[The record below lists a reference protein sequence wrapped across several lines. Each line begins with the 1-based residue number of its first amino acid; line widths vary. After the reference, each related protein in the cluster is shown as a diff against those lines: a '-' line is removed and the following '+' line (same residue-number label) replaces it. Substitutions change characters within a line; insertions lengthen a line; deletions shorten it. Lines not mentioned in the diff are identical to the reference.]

1 MAEEESVATP
11 SPGAE
16 ARRLMRAADR
26 AALATSLARAGRESW
41 PYASLVMAATAADLS
56 PLLLLSD
63 LADHAR
69 NIARDGRVS
78 LLFDGTGGL
87 AEPLT
92 GPRFTL
98 LGRARESAA
107 EADRGRYLRR
117 HPGAGTYFQFK
128 DFRLYRVTPESG
140 HLVAGFGR
148 IHWLE
153 AADFLPAGK
162 AEAALAEH
170 EAEILAHMNEDHGDA
185 VALYARKLLGLEGEG
200 WRMTGIDPE
209 GIDLR
214 AGGRTARL
222 AFERPLGGPGEAR
235 PALVALARRAREA
248 G

>member
-1 MAEEESVATP
+1 MADRGSAGTP
-11 SPGAE
+11 SPGDE

-26 AALATSLARAGRESW
+26 ATLATSLQRAGREGW
-41 PYASLVMAATAADLS
+41 PYASLVMAALAPDLS

-63 LADHAR
+63 LADHAK
-69 NIARDGRVS
+69 NIARDARVS

-87 AEPLT
+87 EEPLT
-92 GPRFTL
+92 GPRWTL

-107 EADRGRYLRR
+107 AGDRARYLRR
-117 HPGAGTYFQFK
+117 HPSAENYMQFK

-153 AADFLPAGK
+153 ARDFLPEGK
-162 AEAALAEH
+162 AAPALAEQ
-170 EAEILAHMNEDHGDA
+170 EADVLKHMNGDHGDA
-185 VALYARKLLGLEGEG
+185 VALYARKLLGLAGEG
-200 WRMTGIDPE
+200 WVMTGIDPE

-222 AFERPLGGPGEAR
+222 AFERPLGGAADVR
-235 PALVALARRAREA
+235 PALVELARRAREE